1 MIRIHLP
8 ILRLTAAFVVVT
20 LVVMGAVVGLSGGA
34 P

>member
-1 MIRIHLP
+1 MTYLP

-20 LVVMGAVVGLSGGA
+20 LVVMGAVCGLSGM